1 MENVEKFN
9 QILKS
14 FHIKADCVN
23 YENIENYSFYDVEL
37 NPDGRIRELHKFSE
51 EIGLALKARAKPLIK
66 VLPEQGLVRVE
77 FVSPRK
83 EKLNLIDCFTNN
95 SLPKGELLCLLGQDL
110 YGHPVWMNLDRNPHM
125 IVAGTTGSGKSTLLH
140 NIIANLFNY
149 NDAKIYLMDP
159 KNIEFSKYSNIIENI
174 SYNYTDSV
182 YFLDELI
189 ATMELR
195 YQMIRDG
202 LSPARLPYYVVI
214 IDEFADLIMQDK
226 NDEFYTKLCRLAQK
240 CRASK
245 IHLILSTQRPSAS
258 IVDGNIKANFPA
270 RIACKV
276 SSSVDS
282 RIILDSSGAENLMGR
297 GDAILKDD
305 SRSLE
310 RFQVAYIDA
319 DEVIKY
325 FGDRKAS

>member
-9 QILKS
+9 NILKS
-14 FHIKADCVN
+14 FHIKAACVDFQT
-23 YENIENYSFYDVEL
+23 IENYSFYDVEL
-37 NPDGRIRELHKFSE
+37 SPDARIRDLHKYSE
-51 EIGLALKARAKPLIK
+51 EIGLALLAKSKPGIK
-66 VLPEQGLVRVE
+66 VIPEQGIVRME
-77 FVSPRK
+77 FLSPRK
-83 EKLNLIDCFTNN
+83 EKLQLMDCFTN
-95 SLPKGELLCLLGQDL
+95 SSIPKGELLCLLGQDL
-110 YGHPVWMNLDRNPHM
+110 YGQPIWMNLDKNPHM

-159 KNIEFSKYSNIIENI
+159 KNIEFSKYSNIVDNI
-174 SYNYTDSV
+174 AYNYSDCLD
-182 YFLDELI
+182 FLDELL

-195 YQMIRDG
+195 YQMIREG
-202 LSPARLPYYVVI
+202 LNPARLPYYVVI
-214 IDEFADLIMQDK
+214 IDEFADLILQDK

-258 IVDGNIKANFPA
+258 IVDGNIKANFPT

-276 SSSVDS
+276 SSAIDS
-282 RIILDSSGAENLMGR
+282 RIILDASGAENLMGR
-297 GDAILKDD
+297 GDALLKDD
-305 SRSLE
+305 QRNME
-310 RFQVAYIDA
+310 RFQIAYIDP

-325 FGDRKAS
+325 FGNHQHI